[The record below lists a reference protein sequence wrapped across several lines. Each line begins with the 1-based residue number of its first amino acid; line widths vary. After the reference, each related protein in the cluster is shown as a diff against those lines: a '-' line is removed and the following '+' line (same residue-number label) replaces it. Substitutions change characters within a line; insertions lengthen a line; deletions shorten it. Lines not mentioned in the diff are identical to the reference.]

1 MMTQS
6 YCVYYESSM
15 NKIKIIMVIIIRFK
29 VVIQT
34 DSETSES
41 LLCLDVVKRKNKG
54 RDFFH

>member
-6 YCVYYESSM
+6 YCVYYEISM

-41 LLCLDVVKRKNKG
+41 LLCLDPVKRKNKG

>member
-1 MMTQS
+1 
-6 YCVYYESSM
+6 
-15 NKIKIIMVIIIRFK
+15 MVIIIRFK